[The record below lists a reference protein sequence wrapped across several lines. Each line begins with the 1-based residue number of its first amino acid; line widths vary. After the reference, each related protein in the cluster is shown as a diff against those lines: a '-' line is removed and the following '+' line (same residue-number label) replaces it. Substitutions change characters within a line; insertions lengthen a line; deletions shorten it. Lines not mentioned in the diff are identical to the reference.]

1 MLEKVENFVLKE
13 KLSQRFFFSQWEYS
27 ERCICVMKVTISDG
41 QYSWGKVY
49 APATFLEAGIKLLEP
64 KVV

>member
-1 MLEKVENFVLKE
+1 
-13 KLSQRFFFSQWEYS
+13 
-27 ERCICVMKVTISDG
+27 MKVTISDG

-64 KVV
+64 KVVWENPFENEMIH